1 VDALNSASPVKTHP
15 SGIGWTIVDKQN
27 NHVQN
32 VNYQAAHRRPGRS
45 PGH

>member
-1 VDALNSASPVKTHP
+1 VDALNSAFTKTKTHP

-32 VNYQAAHRRPGRS
+32 VNYKAAYRKAWGK
-45 PGH
+45 